1 MKISFAFAAAL
12 LAATP
17 ALAHPVLMVSF
28 DGLRPR
34 DIVEGKQRGLTLP
47 HFSEALAKG
56 SYSTG
61 VRNALPTITYPNHTT
76 LITGVWPAIH
86 GIAANTTFDPLRKN
100 AEGWYWYTS
109 DIKVPTLWSAVRDK
123 GGNVANLSWP
133 VSVGAPVDENIPE
146 YWRAGTPDDMK
157 LERVLSSPG
166 LAARLERETG
176 LPVGDVVQN
185 TPQGDTNKAIWVA
198 KMMADFKPEFL
209 TVHLSAVDENQ
220 HKYGPG
226 SAEAHAA
233 IENADAALGMMED
246 AARAAHPDEV
256 IVLVSDHGFASI
268 THDVHVTNAFVE
280 AGLVTLDDKHRIA
293 SWDAMPWITGGSS
306 AIMLVRPDDAALKAK
321 VKALLD
327 KLAADPNSGVLRVAD
342 ENEIARLGGGR
353 EPSFWVDYKIGYL
366 PSGALNGPLV
376 TDTPS
381 VRGSHG
387 YFPEHAEMHST
398 FLIEGPGIPAGKNL
412 GEIDMRD
419 IAPTLARVM
428 SVSLPSAQGR
438 PLF

>member
-17 ALAHPVLMVSF
+17 AFAHPVLMVSF
-28 DGLRPR
+28 DGLRPG
-34 DIVEGKQRGLTLP
+34 DVVEGKQRGLTLP
-47 HFSEALAKG
+47 HFSEAIAKG

-61 VRNALPTITYPNHTT
+61 VHNVLPTITYPNHTT

-86 GIAANTTFDPLRKN
+86 GIDANTTFDPMRKN
-100 AEGWYWYTS
+100 FEGWYWYFS

-123 GGNVANLSWP
+123 GGNVASLGWP

-146 YWRAGTPDDMK
+146 YWRANTPDDMK
-157 LERVLSSPG
+157 LERVLSTQG

-176 LPVGDVVQN
+176 LSVGDVVQD
-185 TPQGDTNKAIWVA
+185 TPQGDTKKAVWVA
-198 KMMADFKPEFL
+198 KMMADFKPDFV
-209 TVHLSAVDENQ
+209 TVHLSAIDEQQ
-220 HKYGPG
+220 HTFGPG

-233 IENADAALGMMED
+233 IENADAALGVMED
-246 AARAAHPDEV
+246 AARTAHPDEV
-256 IVLVSDHGFASI
+256 VVLVSDHGFAPI
-268 THDVHVTNAFVE
+268 THEVHITNAFVE
-280 AGLVTLDDKHRIA
+280 AGLITLDDKHHIA

-306 AIMLVRPDDAALKAK
+306 AIMLARPDDAALKAK

-327 KLAADPNSGVLRVAD
+327 KLAADSNSGVLRIAD

-353 EPSFWVDYKIGYL
+353 DVSFWVDYRIGYL
-366 PSGALNGPLV
+366 PSGALAGRLV
-376 TDTPS
+376 TDGAS

-419 IAPTLARVM
+419 IAPTVARVLN
-428 SVSLPSAQGR
+428 VSLPSAQGK

>member
-1 MKISFAFAAAL
+1 MKIPFAFAAAL
-12 LAATP
+12 LAATR
-17 ALAHPVLMVSF
+17 ALGHPVLMVSF
-28 DGLRPR
+28 DGLRPG
-34 DIVEGKQRGLTLP
+34 DVVEGKQRGLTLP

-61 VRNALPTITYPNHTT
+61 VHNVLPTVTYPNHTT
-76 LITGVWPAIH
+76 LITGVWPSVH
-86 GIAANTTFDPLRKN
+86 GINANTTFDPLRKN
-100 AEGWYWYTS
+100 ADGWYWYFS

-123 GGNVANLSWP
+123 GGNVASLGWP

-146 YWRAGTPDDMK
+146 YWRANTPDDMK
-157 LERVLSSPG
+157 LERVLSTQG

-176 LPVGDVVQN
+176 LSVGDVLQD

-198 KMMADFKPEFL
+198 KMMADFKPDFV
-209 TVHLSAVDENQ
+209 TVHLSAVDEQQ
-220 HKYGPG
+220 HRYGRG

-233 IENADAALGMMED
+233 IENADAALRVMED

-256 IVLVSDHGFASI
+256 VVLVSDHGFAPI
-268 THDVHVTNAFVE
+268 TREVHITNAFVE

-293 SWDAMPWITGGSS
+293 SWEAMPWITGGSS
-306 AIMLVRPDDAALKAK
+306 AIMLARPDDAALKAK

-327 KLAADPNSGVLRVAD
+327 KLAADPNSGILRVAD
-342 ENEIARLGGGR
+342 ENEIARLDGGR
-353 EPSFWVDYKIGYL
+353 GVSFWVDYRIGYL
-366 PSGALNGPLV
+366 PSGALAGPLV
-376 TDTPS
+376 TDGAS

-398 FLIEGPGIPAGKNL
+398 FLIEGPSIPAGKNL

-419 IAPTLARVM
+419 IAPTVARVLD
-428 SVSLPSAQGR
+428 VSLPSAQGR

>member
-17 ALAHPVLMVSF
+17 AFAHPVLMVSF
-28 DGLRPR
+28 DGLRPG
-34 DIVEGKQRGLTLP
+34 DVVEGKQRGLTLP
-47 HFSEALAKG
+47 HFSEAIAKG

-61 VRNALPTITYPNHTT
+61 VHNVLPTITYPNHTT

-86 GIAANTTFDPLRKN
+86 GIDANTTFDPMRKN
-100 AEGWYWYTS
+100 FEGWYWYFS

-123 GGNVANLSWP
+123 GGNVASLGWP

-146 YWRAGTPDDMK
+146 YWRANTPDDMK
-157 LERVLSSPG
+157 LERVLSTQG

-176 LPVGDVVQN
+176 LSVGDVVQD
-185 TPQGDTNKAIWVA
+185 TPQGDTNKAVWVA
-198 KMMADFKPEFL
+198 KMMADFKPDFV
-209 TVHLSAVDENQ
+209 TVHLSAIDEQQ
-220 HKYGPG
+220 HTFGPG

-233 IENADAALGMMED
+233 IENADAALGVMED
-246 AARAAHPDEV
+246 AARTAHPDEV
-256 IVLVSDHGFASI
+256 VVLVSDHGFAPI
-268 THDVHVTNAFVE
+268 THEVHITNAFVE
-280 AGLVTLDDKHRIA
+280 AGLITLDDKHHIA

-306 AIMLVRPDDAALKAK
+306 AIMLARPDDAALKAK

-327 KLAADPNSGVLRVAD
+327 KLAADSNSGVLRIAD

-353 EPSFWVDYKIGYL
+353 DVSFWVDYRIGYL
-366 PSGALNGPLV
+366 PSGALAGRLV
-376 TDTPS
+376 TDGAS

-419 IAPTLARVM
+419 IAPTVARVLN
-428 SVSLPSAQGR
+428 VSLPSAQGK

>member
-28 DGLRPR
+28 DGLRPG
-34 DIVEGKQRGLTLP
+34 DVVEVKQRDLTLP
-47 HFSEALAKG
+47 HFSEAMTKG
-56 SYSTG
+56 AYSTG
-61 VRNALPTITYPNHTT
+61 VRNVLPTITYPNHTT

-86 GIAANTTFDPLRKN
+86 GIDANTTFDPLHKN
-100 AEGWYWYTS
+100 FDGWYWYFS
-109 DIKVPTLWSAVRDK
+109 DIKVPTLWSAVKDK
-123 GGNVANLSWP
+123 GGNVASLGWP
-133 VSVGAPVDENIPE
+133 VSVGAPIDENIPE
-146 YWRAGTPDDMK
+146 YWRANTPDDMK

-166 LAARLERETG
+166 LAVRLERETG
-176 LPVGDVVQN
+176 LSVGDVLQN
-185 TPQGDTNKAIWVA
+185 TPQGDTNKAVWVA
-198 KMMADFKPEFL
+198 KMMADFKPDFV
-209 TVHLSAVDENQ
+209 TVHLSAIDEQQ
-220 HKYGPG
+220 HTFGPG

-233 IENADAALGMMED
+233 IENADAALGVMEQ

-256 IVLVSDHGFASI
+256 VVLVSDHGFAPI
-268 THDVHVTNAFVE
+268 THEVHITNAFVE
-280 AGLVTLDDKHRIA
+280 AGLITLDDKHRIA

-306 AIMLVRPDDAALKAK
+306 AIMLARPDDAALKAK
-321 VKALLD
+321 VAALLQ
-327 KLAADPNSGVLRVAD
+327 KLAADPASGMLRIAA

-353 EPSFWVDYKIGYL
+353 GPSFWVDYRIGYL
-366 PSGALNGPLV
+366 PSGALAGPLV
-376 TDTPS
+376 TDGAS

-419 IAPTLARVM
+419 IAPAVAQMLN
-428 SVSLPSAQGR
+428 VSLPGAQGK

>member
-1 MKISFAFAAAL
+1 MKIPFALAAAL

-17 ALAHPVLMVSF
+17 VFAHPVLMVSF
-28 DGLRPR
+28 DGLRPG
-34 DIVEGKQRGLTLP
+34 DIVEGKQRGLALP
-47 HFSEALAKG
+47 HFSEAIAKG
-56 SYSTG
+56 AYSTG
-61 VRNALPTITYPNHTT
+61 VSNVLPTITYPNHTT
-76 LITGVWPAIH
+76 LITGVWPSLH
-86 GIAANTTFDPLRKN
+86 GINANTTFDPLRKN
-100 AEGWYWYTS
+100 ADGWYWYFS

-123 GGNVANLSWP
+123 VGNVASLGWP
-133 VSVGAPVDENIPE
+133 VSVGAPIDENIPE
-146 YWRAGTPDDMK
+146 YWRANTPDDMK

-176 LPVGDVVQN
+176 LSVGDVLQN
-185 TPQGDTNKAIWVA
+185 TPQGDTNKAVWVA
-198 KMMADFKPEFL
+198 KMMADFKPDFV
-209 TVHLSAVDENQ
+209 TVHLSAIDEQQ
-220 HKYGPG
+220 HTYGPG

-233 IENADAALGMMED
+233 IENADAALGVMEE

-256 IVLVSDHGFASI
+256 VVLVSDHGFAPI
-268 THDVHVTNAFVE
+268 THEVHITNAFVE
-280 AGLVTLDDKHRIA
+280 AGLVKLDDKHRIA

-306 AIMLVRPDDAALKAK
+306 AIMLARPDDAALKAK
-321 VKALLD
+321 VRALLD
-327 KLAADPNSGVLRVAD
+327 KLAADPASGVLRIAD

-353 EPSFWVDYKIGYL
+353 GPSFWVDYKIGYL
-366 PSGALNGPLV
+366 PSGALAGPLV
-376 TDTPS
+376 TDGAS

-419 IAPTLARVM
+419 IAPTVARVM
-428 SVSLPSAQGR
+428 NVSLPGAQGR

>member
-1 MKISFAFAAAL
+1 MKISLAFAAAL

-28 DGLRPR
+28 DGLRPG
-34 DIVEGKQRGLTLP
+34 DVVEGKQRGLALP

-61 VRNALPTITYPNHTT
+61 VRNVLPTITYPNHTT
-76 LITGVWPAIH
+76 LITGVWPAVH

-100 AEGWYWYTS
+100 FEGWYWYFS

-123 GGNVANLSWP
+123 GGNVASLGWP

-146 YWRAGTPDDMK
+146 YWRANTPDDMK
-157 LERVLSSPG
+157 LERVLSTQG

-176 LPVGDVVQN
+176 LSVGDVMQN
-185 TPQGDTNKAIWVA
+185 TPQGDTNKAVWVA
-198 KMMADFKPEFL
+198 RMMADFKPDFV
-209 TVHLSAVDENQ
+209 TVHLSAVDEQQ
-220 HKYGPG
+220 HTYGPG
-226 SAEAHAA
+226 SPEAHAA
-233 IENADAALGMMED
+233 IENADAALGVMEQ

-256 IVLVSDHGFASI
+256 IVLVSDHGFAPI
-268 THDVHVTNAFVE
+268 THEVHITNAFVE
-280 AGLVTLDDKHRIA
+280 AGLVTLDAKHRIA

-306 AIMLVRPDDAALKAK
+306 AIMLARSDDAALKAK
-321 VKALLD
+321 VAALLQ
-327 KLAADPNSGVLRVAD
+327 KLAADPNSGVLRIAD

-353 EPSFWVDYKIGYL
+353 GISFWVDYRIGYL
-366 PSGALNGPLV
+366 PSGALAGPLV
-376 TDTPS
+376 TDDAS

-419 IAPTLARVM
+419 IAPTVARVM
-428 SVSLPSAQGR
+428 DVSLPTAQGK